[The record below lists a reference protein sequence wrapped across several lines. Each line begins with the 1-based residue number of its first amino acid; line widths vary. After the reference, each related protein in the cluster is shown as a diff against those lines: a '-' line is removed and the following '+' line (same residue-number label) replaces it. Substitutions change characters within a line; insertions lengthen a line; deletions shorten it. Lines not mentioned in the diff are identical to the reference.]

1 MSFLPEKTEQKTKF
15 VNNYLTLREGFPVL
29 VQILGDATQ
38 KFQHWMKTP
47 DKPKGFP
54 VPCLGYR
61 DCPICLRNRSLGENY
76 REHPDFISVAKRYLV
91 NVVDLTPCKRSGD
104 EVYLGVPDNTGKLVF
119 PSQDSKGNSLESVPV
134 TPVNEVKI
142 LERGP
147 DLFEKKLRPLAVA
160 GAVTDADD
168 NPLDITQFPIQLTL
182 TGSGRTADVGVVPKV
197 GNRSTINPNDYQD
210 KLIDL
215 TAGLRYTADEIE
227 EMMHGTSFA
236 DIMAA
241 RKAMGELTK
250 KDSLVNASGI
260 EY

>member
-1 MSFLPEKTEQKTKF
+1 MPFLPENKDQKTKF

-29 VQILGDATQ
+29 IQILEDASQ
-38 KFQHWMKTP
+38 KFQHWMKTS

-76 REHPDFISVAKRYLV
+76 KEHPDFIPVSKRYLV
-91 NVVDLTPCKRSGD
+91 NVVDLSPCKRSGD
-104 EVYLGVPDNTGKLVF
+104 EVYLGVPDETGKLVF
-119 PSQDSKGNSLESVPV
+119 PVRDSKGNSLEDVQV

-147 DLFEKKLRPLAVA
+147 ELFEKKLRPLTT

-168 NPLDITQFPIQLTL
+168 NPLEITQFPIQLTV
-182 TGSGRTADVGVVPKV
+182 TGSGRTTDVGAVPKPF
-197 GNRSTINPNDYQD
+197 SKYKINPADYSD

-215 TAGLRYTADEIE
+215 TAGLRFSSDEIE
-227 EMMHGTSFA
+227 EMMKGTTFT
-236 DIMAA
+236 DVLAA
-241 RKAMGELTK
+241 RKAMAELTK
-250 KDSLVNASGI
+250 KDNLVNASGI